1 MILYPAIDLKDGN
14 CVRLVKGDMAQSTTF
29 NDNPADQA
37 AKFEAT
43 GFDHL
48 HVVDLNGAFDGKSTN
63 EAAVR
68 AILSATKS
76 PVQLGGGIR
85 DMKGVESWL
94 DAGVS
99 RVILGTAAVRN
110 PDFVKDAAKTFPGQ
124 VAVGIDAKS
133 GHVAVE
139 GWAETTDMPAMDLAR
154 KFEDSGVAAI
164 IVTDIGRDGMKT
176 GVNLMLTGHLADAVS
191 IPVIASGGVKDT
203 GDIKALMTWDGA
215 DIHGVILGRALYEGD
230 LDAAEAIALVS

>member
-14 CVRLVKGDMAQSTTF
+14 CVRLIKGDMALSTTF
-29 NDNPADQA
+29 NDNPANQA

-68 AILSATKS
+68 AILSATNS

-94 DAGVS
+94 EAGVS
-99 RVILGTAAVRN
+99 RVILGTAAVRD
-110 PDFVKDAAKTFPGQ
+110 PDFVKDAAKTFPGR

-176 GVNLMLTGHLADAVS
+176 GVNLMLTGQLADAVS

-203 GDIKALMTWDGA
+203 GDIKALMGWDGA

-230 LDAAEAIALVS
+230 LDAVEAIALVS